1 MWRLRVGLDFPS
13 LLASASVRLLI
24 VFFPAPQK
32 ATFVRN
38 PNKAALGM
46 CELAPT
52 SIVVLEDGLELDPV
66 RRLNRVVQLDRFF
79 QTKGGPPMRVL
90 AKLN

>member
-1 MWRLRVGLDFPS
+1 
-13 LLASASVRLLI
+13 
-24 VFFPAPQK
+24 
-32 ATFVRN
+32 
-38 PNKAALGM
+38 M

-79 QTKGGPPMRVL
+79 QTKEGPPMRVL